1 MEDSHCSEPEFQVVL
16 ETGGKPRGSGFGTN
30 PQTRES
36 GNEVK
41 AVFTRIELF
50 DLKPIL
56 EPDWDSDCG
65 TACTDD
71 YFPPL
76 TSHIIEALEDRR

>member
-1 MEDSHCSEPEFQVVL
+1 MEDSLCSEPEFQVVL

-50 DLKPIL
+50 DL
-56 EPDWDSDCG
+56 
-65 TACTDD
+65 
-71 YFPPL
+71 
-76 TSHIIEALEDRR
+76 